1 MSIAVKIIVL
11 AVSLLISGFIWGFIR
26 IRKRQSDVNQH
37 ILSVQEG
44 DIPALTDECTS
55 VFSEKFGIN
64 LDLDNLESSAQ
75 ILDESLLKSNQM
87 NTMSAFERSGHTG
100 WYVKP
105 MGAFLGELIRKN
117 AHGRWIQAEGGG
129 LAMIIGDEPNTI
141 TLHPFDKINK
151 QRWSGDPGDL
161 FAYVITLK
169 KGFAAIQATLPSS
182 AEE

>member
-1 MSIAVKIIVL
+1 V
-11 AVSLLISGFIWGFIR
+11 VSLLIAGFVWGFIR
-26 IRKRQSDVNQH
+26 IRKRQSDVNQQ
-37 ILSVQEG
+37 ILSVQER
-44 DIPALTDECTS
+44 DIPTLTDECIS
-55 VFSEKFGIN
+55 VFSEKFGVH

-75 ILDESLLKSNQM
+75 LLDESLLQSKQM
-87 NTMSAFERSGHTG
+87 NTMSAFECPGHAG

-105 MGAFLGELIRKN
+105 MGAFLGELIRKH

-141 TLHPFDKINK
+141 TLHPFDKIDK

-161 FAYVITLK
+161 FAYVMTLQ
-169 KGFAAIQATLPSS
+169 KGLAAIQATLPSS